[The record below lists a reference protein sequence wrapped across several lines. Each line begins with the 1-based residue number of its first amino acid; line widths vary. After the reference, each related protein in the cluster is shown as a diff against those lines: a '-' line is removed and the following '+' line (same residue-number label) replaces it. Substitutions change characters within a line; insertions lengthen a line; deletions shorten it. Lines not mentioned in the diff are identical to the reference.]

1 MMSWPALVCTSAA
14 CLVASCTLGTWSERA
29 PTFASRANFSRSC
42 LSLVSD
48 SGTKWLQPSIVTSRF
63 WAKAGGTRY
72 ARIPASPAV
81 VRLTNCRRVTRF
93 IHASPL
99 EHSVCGEESQET
111 EPVVLAKTGPKI
123 GQIQDAR
130 QERSIAHDQSQFE
143 KFTEELKRRSSAS
156 HSTARKRTPS
166 HAVHRG
172 AKTYQ
177 PLDVENPLR

>member
-48 SGTKWLQPSIVTSRF
+48 SGTKWLQPSIVISRR

-81 VRLTNCRRVTRF
+81 VRLTTCRRVTRF

-99 EHSVCGEESQET
+99 EHSVCREESQET

-130 QERSIAHDQSQFE
+130 QERSKNHDQSQFE
-143 KFTEELKRRSSAS
+143 NAKS
-156 HSTARKRTPS
+156 
-166 HAVHRG
+166 

-177 PLDVENPLR
+177 PLDGENPLR

>member
-1 MMSWPALVCTSAA
+1 
-14 CLVASCTLGTWSERA
+14 
-29 PTFASRANFSRSC
+29 
-42 LSLVSD
+42 LVSD
-48 SGTKWLQPSIVTSRF
+48 SGTKWLQPSIVISRL

-130 QERSIAHDQSQFE
+130 QERSKIMISRNSKMRKALRRTSRLTE
-143 KFTEELKRRSSAS
+143 KILCDNPRPF
-156 HSTARKRTPS
+156 HSIS
-166 HAVHRG
+166 
-172 AKTYQ
+172 
-177 PLDVENPLR
+177 